1 MSDNKLTELEWKKF
15 SKGRNLKDA
24 AFVKA
29 LAALE
34 TGKTPEDRLAALDEI
49 DRQAG
54 ALRKANKADKE
65 VTVYLDDTDKAAA
78 KERKLA
84 EFEAKKA
91 AKQGS
96 GEEEEESP
104 ALLTSKAVLLLR
116 QVKKGE
122 TMQVMIVTS
131 GKDTAVLVSRRSIP
145 PSRKKLLQEFLG
157 ATAAKSFA
165 GQCIWEENAHTFVMQ
180 MQASGMAKKIRA
192 ALLAQTE
199 MRWKVRVRGEDPN
212 DIDDDGEP
220 AEPDEGEQASSE
232 SLQGSASTTPATPV
246 SAPTELPVTPQ
257 HLASDD
263 ESAAFNAR
271 LAALMP
277 KFKAEISAAGPNAN
291 ELKLKISEAG
301 MAARKKDFSQAGAV
315 LDAAERLLAGASTGL
330 DPALAFN
337 ARLAALMPRV
347 KTAMAGSDSD
357 AAAMLKRL
365 VLSAGELARN
375 KNFGAGQASLDQL
388 EQALQRAAAS
398 QGGATAVE
406 TALSAWRDA
415 KEQADQQI
423 EALRLALHKQGH
435 VRLKRI
441 AEQGIT
447 EGGLNALTGGRMV
460 ALWKALLEGRQA
472 PTDPAARLR
481 IRQAAAGLR
490 DFIASDRRIDL
501 CQSNPLTGPIAL
513 REPLVA
519 ALGRVDQLM
528 AA

>member
-1 MSDNKLTELEWKKF
+1 MSDNNLTELEWKKF

-34 TGKTPEDRLAALDEI
+34 TGKTPEARLAALDEI
-49 DRQAG
+49 DKQAAG
-54 ALRKANKADKE
+54 LRKANKADKE
-65 VTVYLDDTDKAAA
+65 VTAYLDDADKAAA
-78 KERKLA
+78 KARKLA

-91 AKQGS
+91 AKQAAV
-96 GEEEEESP
+96 EAEEEESP
-104 ALLTSKAVLLLR
+104 ALLTSKLVPLLR
-116 QVKKGE
+116 LVRKGE
-122 TMQVMIVTS
+122 TMQVMIVTA

-145 PSRKKLLQEFLG
+145 PTRKKLLQEFLG
-157 ATAAKSFA
+157 ATAAKSFV
-165 GQCIWEENAHTFVMQ
+165 GHCIWEENAHTFVMQ
-180 MQASGMAKKIRA
+180 MQASGMAKKIKA

-199 MRWKVRVRGEDPN
+199 LRWKVRVRGEDPN

-220 AEPDEGEQASSE
+220 AELDQDEQASGE
-232 SLQGSASTTPATPV
+232 PLLPSASTTPAPPV
-246 SAPTELPVTPQ
+246 SAP
-257 HLASDD
+257 DD

-277 KFKAEISAAGPNAN
+277 KLKAQISAAGPDAN
-291 ELKLKISEAG
+291 ELKLRISEAG
-301 MAARKKDFSQAGAV
+301 MAARKKDFVQAGAV

-337 ARLAALMPRV
+337 ARLAALMPHVR
-347 KTAMAGSDSD
+347 TAMAGSDSET
-357 AAAMLKRL
+357 AAMLKHL
-365 VLSAGELARN
+365 VLSAGEMARN
-375 KNFGAGQASLDQL
+375 KNFGAGQALLDQL
-388 EQALQRAAAS
+388 AQALQRAAAS
-398 QGGATAVE
+398 PGGATAVE

-435 VRLKRI
+435 ARLKRI

-460 ALWKALLEGRQA
+460 ALWTALLEGRQA
-472 PTDPAARLR
+472 PTDAAARLR